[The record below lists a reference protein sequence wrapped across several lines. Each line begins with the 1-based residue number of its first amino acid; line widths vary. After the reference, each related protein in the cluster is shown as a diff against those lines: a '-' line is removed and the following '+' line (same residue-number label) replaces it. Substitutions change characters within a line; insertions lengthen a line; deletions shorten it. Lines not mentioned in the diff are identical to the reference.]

1 MTASRQRPA
10 SHEEIAD
17 RLHSTAIHVLR
28 LVRVQDAASGIGP
41 GQLSAL
47 SVLVFGGPM
56 SLNALAAA
64 EQVRPPTMS
73 RIVDALERARLAQR
87 RIDPK
92 DRRAVLIE
100 PTQKGTALLHAGRK
114 RRVAFLAGYLA
125 HLSPAELARLD
136 QSLTAIQKALRRK

>member
-1 MTASRQRPA
+1 MMEPGKGPA
-10 SHEEIAD
+10 RHEEIAD

-28 LVRVQDAASGIGP
+28 LVRGQDAATGIGP
-41 GQLSAL
+41 AQLSAL

-73 RIVDALERARLAQR
+73 RIIDALEKARLAQR
-87 RIDPK
+87 HPDPK

-100 PTQKGTALLHAGRK
+100 ATQKGSALLHAGRK
-114 RRVAFLAGYLA
+114 RRVTFLSGYLEG
-125 HLSPAELARLD
+125 LSPAELARLD
-136 QSLTAIQKALRRK
+136 QSLTAIQRVLRRK